1 MEIELQKKSVDVC
14 ERRGQMRVIDMHSH
28 LLCLSEENKGLG
40 FAEKLS
46 LAEEELALRK
56 KAGIATFLSGGRP
69 EEWKFLQQL
78 RDREELL
85 FCCGVHPWYAG
96 QYEALAENGAD
107 SLCSGENAGNPSDDL
122 CGGKNAGNTSDNLRR
137 SEVSGDRISGAS
149 FCELLSGCDAVGEIG
164 MDSVWC
170 DVPLQVQRRVFV
182 RQLGLAAE
190 LGKPVIL
197 HTKGQEEQIA
207 ELIRDFPGKICVHWY
222 SGGPAALEKLIA
234 LGCYFTFGPD
244 LGDSP
249 LYRKMLTEI
258 PADRLFVETDG
269 ITSVL
274 WARGIES
281 LEGYRTGACFL
292 PQIPEVLERSMGI
305 VASFHGMDVK
315 ALRERMRQN
324 LAEFLK

>member
-1 MEIELQKKSVDVC
+1 MRNEKTEMELRKMSVDGC
-14 ERRGQMRVIDMHSH
+14 GRREQMRVIDMHSH
-28 LLCLSEENKGLG
+28 LLCLSEENTGLG

-69 EEWKFLQQL
+69 EEWEFLQQL

-96 QYEALAENGAD
+96 QYEALGD
-107 SLCSGENAGNPSDDL
+107 
-122 CGGKNAGNTSDNLRR
+122 
-137 SEVSGDRISGAS
+137 DRISGAS

-170 DVPLQVQRRVFV
+170 DVPLQVQCRVFV

-234 LGCYFTFGPD
+234 LGCYFTLGPD

-281 LEGYRTGACFL
+281 LEGYGTGACFL
-292 PQIPEVLERSMGI
+292 PQIPEILERSMGI
-305 VASFHGMDVK
+305 IASFHGMDVE

>member
-1 MEIELQKKSVDVC
+1 MKNEKWDMELQKRIVDGC
-14 ERRGQMRVIDMHSH
+14 AQREQMRVIDMHSH
-28 LLCLSEENKGLG
+28 LLCLTEENKDLG
-40 FAEKLS
+40 FEEKIS

-56 KAGIATFLSGGRP
+56 RAGIATFLSGGRP
-69 EEWKFLQQL
+69 EEWRFLQQL

-85 FCCGVHPWYAG
+85 FCYGLHPWYAG
-96 QYEALAENGAD
+96 QYEPD
-107 SLCSGENAGNPSDDL
+107 
-122 CGGKNAGNTSDNLRR
+122 
-137 SEVSGDRISGAS
+137 AS
-149 FCELLSGCDAVGEIG
+149 FYKLLSGCDAVGEIG

-182 RQLGLAAE
+182 RQLELAAE

-207 ELIRDFPGKICVHWY
+207 ELVRDFPGKICVHWY
-222 SGGPAALEKLIA
+222 SGGPAALGKLIGY
-234 LGCYFTFGPD
+234 GCYFTLGPD

-258 PADRLFVETDG
+258 PVDRLFVETDG

-274 WARGIES
+274 WARGVES
-281 LEGYRTGACFL
+281 LESYGTGACFL

-305 VASFHGMDVK
+305 IASFHGMDVE
-315 ALRERMRQN
+315 ALQERMRQN

>member
-1 MEIELQKKSVDVC
+1 MEIELQKKNVDGC
-14 ERRGQMRVIDMHSH
+14 GRREQMRVIDMHSH
-28 LLCLSEENKGLG
+28 LLCLSEENKGPG

-96 QYEALAENGAD
+96 QYEALVD
-107 SLCSGENAGNPSDDL
+107 
-122 CGGKNAGNTSDNLRR
+122 
-137 SEVSGDRISGAS
+137 DRISGAS

-170 DVPLQVQRRVFV
+170 DVPLQVQRSVFV
-182 RQLGLAAE
+182 CQLSLAAE

-234 LGCYFTFGPD
+234 LGCYFTLGPD